1 MVAAYEAYVVYAEEN
16 NITPLSYEEWIV
28 TIKGEKGETGEQ
40 GSKGDKGD
48 QGEKGETGE
57 QGPKGEKGDTGA
69 QGPKGDQGEKGD
81 TGAQGPKGDQGEKG
95 ETGAQ
100 GPKGDQGEKGE
111 TGAQGPKG
119 DQGEKGETGAQGP
132 KGDQGEK
139 GDTGAQGPKGDQ
151 GEKGETGAQG
161 HKGDKGEQ
169 GEKGETGE
177 QGKSAYEIF
186 KEYYPE
192 YTGTEKEW
200 ITAVATGNVC
210 ALFGHEYDDG
220 VITTPATKAEDGVKT
235 FTCKVCKATYTVII
249 PKIEVAEVEIYEVDG
264 VKYVNYGSYPQSHV
278 GNAATIAELN
288 KLTTTNDR
296 GYYEYKGNEY
306 AKITAQPNQTGTY
319 KNKYDNTLYYIYDDG
334 SRVRSNATEWF
345 KVEPIKWRVLAQND
359 GTVKVVST
367 LIIDASCYYINT
379 YYRKDDDGN
388 DIAPNNYKYSTI
400 REFLNNA
407 FFKAAFTQ
415 AQQKAIVTS
424 EVDNS
429 ASSTGYS
436 SNPYACE
443 NTLDKVFLLSYA
455 EAFSGTYFFNDAQR
469 QLKVTDYAK
478 GKGAYWKTETIVGYW
493 WMRSPDYDNVDYTG
507 QVGYS
512 GGYYYCGVKFGNIG
526 VVPALLISLA

>member
-1 MVAAYEAYVVYAEEN
+1 MKKKFLTIILACLFIVACAIGLVACNNGDSVTDARDKQMVAAYEAYVVYAEEN

-28 TIKGEKGETGEQ
+28 TIKGEKGETG
-40 GSKGDKGD
+40 
-48 QGEKGETGE
+48 
-57 QGPKGEKGDTGA
+57 
-69 QGPKGDQGEKGD
+69 
-81 TGAQGPKGDQGEKG
+81 AQGPKGDQGEKG

-100 GPKGDQGEKGE
+100 GPKGD
-111 TGAQGPKG
+111 KG

-132 KGDQGEK
+132 KGD
-139 GDTGAQGPKGDQ
+139 
-151 GEKGETGAQG
+151 
-161 HKGDKGEQ
+161 Q

-210 ALFGHEYDDG
+210 TLFGHEYDDG

-235 FTCKVCKATYTVII
+235 FTCKVCKATYTVTI
-249 PKIEVAEVEIYEVDG
+249 PKIEVAEAEIYEVDD

-278 GNAATIAELN
+278 GDAATIAELN
-288 KLTTTNDR
+288 KLTETNDR
-296 GYYEYKGNEY
+296 GYYEYNGSEY
-306 AKITAQPNQTGTY
+306 AKITAKPNQYGTY
-319 KNKYDNTLYYIYDDG
+319 KDKYNNTLYYMYDDG
-334 SRVRSNATEWF
+334 SRVKNNATEWF
-345 KVEPIKWRVLAQND
+345 KVEPIKWRVLEQND

-415 AQQKAIVTS
+415 VQQKAIVTS

-429 ASSTGYS
+429 ASSTGDS
-436 SNPYACE
+436 SNPYACG
-443 NTLDKVFLLSYA
+443 NTLDKVFLLSDT
-455 EAFSGTYFFNDAQR
+455 EAFSGSSFSNDAQR

-493 WMRSPDYDNVDYTG
+493 WLRSPDN
-507 QVGYS
+507 
-512 GGYYYCGVKFGNIG
+512 FLGNIPRSVNDDGNSIYKVNCSYNGSG

>member
-1 MVAAYEAYVVYAEEN
+1 MKKKFLTIILACLFIAACAIGLVACKNGDIVTDARDKQMVAAYETYVVYAEEN

-28 TIKGEKGETGEQ
+28 TIKGDQGEKGETGEQ
-40 GSKGDKGD
+40 GPKGDKGD

-57 QGPKGEKGDTGA
+57 QGPKGD
-69 QGPKGDQGEKGD
+69 
-81 TGAQGPKGDQGEKG
+81 KGDQGEKG
-95 ETGAQ
+95 ETG
-100 GPKGDQGEKGE
+100 
-111 TGAQGPKG
+111 
-119 DQGEKGETGAQGP
+119 
-132 KGDQGEK
+132 
-139 GDTGAQGPKGDQ
+139 
-151 GEKGETGAQG
+151 
-161 HKGDKGEQ
+161 EQ
-169 GEKGETGE
+169 GLS
-177 QGKSAYEIF
+177 GKSAYEIF

-220 VITTPATKAEDGVKT
+220 VITTPATKADDGVKT
-235 FTCKVCKATYTVII
+235 FTCKVCKATYTVTI
-249 PKIEVAEVEIYEVDG
+249 PKIEVAEAEIYEVDG

-278 GNAATIAELN
+278 SDAATIAELN
-288 KLTTTNDR
+288 KLTETNDR
-296 GYYEYKGNEY
+296 GYYEYNGSEY
-306 AKITAQPNQTGTY
+306 AKITATPYQYGTY
-319 KNKYDNTLYYIYDDG
+319 KDKYNNTCYYTYGDG
-334 SRVRSNATEWF
+334 SQVKKNATEWF
-345 KVEPIKWRVLAQND
+345 KVEPIKWHVLEEND

-367 LIIDASCYYINT
+367 LIIDASCYYVNT

-415 AQQKAIVTS
+415 VQQKAIVTS

-436 SNPYACE
+436 SNPYVCE

-455 EAFSGTYFFNDAQR
+455 EAFGGTYFSDNDQR
-469 QLKVTDYAK
+469 QLKVTDYAR
-478 GKGAYWKTETIVGYW
+478 GKGAYWSTETAGGYW
-493 WMRSPDYDNVDYTG
+493 WLRSPRDDHDYYTWFVNYVGGSYSDNVNYGD
-507 QVGYS
+507 
-512 GGYYYCGVKFGNIG
+512 CG